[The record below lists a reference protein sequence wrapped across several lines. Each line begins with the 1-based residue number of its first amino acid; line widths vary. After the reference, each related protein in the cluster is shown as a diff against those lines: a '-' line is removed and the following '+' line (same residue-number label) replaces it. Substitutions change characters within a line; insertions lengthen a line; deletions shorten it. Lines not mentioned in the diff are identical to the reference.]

1 MLPIMAAAVQLRLVS
16 ATLDEPRER
25 RGVARVGLSRTR
37 TGDVFPDAT
46 ARTRRGLDL
55 EDPFV
60 GWSASIG
67 VALLGLFLRL
77 WKLGEPKAFSFDE
90 TYYAKDAWSLLHFG
104 YARDYI
110 GDADKAILG
119 GQTTD
124 LWKDNPSLIVHPDV
138 GKWLIALGEKA
149 FGMDPFGWRISAA
162 VVGSLM
168 ILVMCRFVRRLSG
181 STLLGCVGGLLLCF
195 DGLHLVLS
203 RLALLD
209 IFLAFFLLCA
219 VHCLVADRDWFRRRM
234 AARVVLDPGGRVA
247 ETQPWGPVRGLLFR
261 PWLVAGGV
269 CFGLAVGTKW
279 TALYPLAA
287 FGVMVWV
294 WSAGARRSFGVRTA
308 WLRSALV
315 DGVPAFFSLIG
326 VGLVVYTA
334 TWTGWLIHA
343 HEYEDSSISN
353 SQYTRYDG
361 GTQWPTATEPD
372 ATGFGEVVQ
381 SLRSWAHYQHDVYVF
396 HTKFL
401 NDSTHPYSS
410 KPAGWLLLNRP
421 VGVDA
426 QNDIK
431 PGVQGC
437 AAPADSTCQR
447 QVLLLGNPVIWWGGC
462 LALLWGLL
470 QWVGARDWR
479 YGVAL
484 VGVGSTWLPWLRYD
498 DRPIFLFYAVAT
510 LPFLVLALTL
520 ALGQLVGSGRAPS
533 PRRTV
538 GVVMA
543 GSFMVLVILAFAW
556 FWPIWT
562 DVLLT
567 RGEWLDRMWFYRWI

>member
-1 MLPIMAAAVQLRLVS
+1 M
-16 ATLDEPRER
+16 
-25 RGVARVGLSRTR
+25 
-37 TGDVFPDAT
+37 
-46 ARTRRGLDL
+46 
-55 EDPFV
+55 
-60 GWSASIG
+60 
-67 VALLGLFLRL
+67 ALLGLFLRL

-124 LWKDNPSLIVHPDV
+124 LWKDTPSLIVHPDV

-162 VVGSLM
+162 VVGALM
-168 ILVMCRFVRRLSG
+168 ILVMCRFVRRLTG

-234 AARVVLDPGGRVA
+234 AARAVLDPGGRVA
-247 ETQPWGPVRGLLFR
+247 ETAALGPVRGLLLR
-261 PWLVAGGV
+261 PWLLAGGRLLRPGRRHQV
-269 CFGLAVGTKW
+269 DRALPPGGVRRPGLGLERRGAPLLRGPDGVARGPRW
-279 TALYPLAA
+279 STAC
-287 FGVMVWV
+287 
-294 WSAGARRSFGVRTA
+294 RRSSPSSASGSSCTSRPGPAGWCTPTSTRTPA
-308 WLRSALV
+308 SRTRST
-315 DGVPAFFSLIG
+315 PST
-326 VGLVVYTA
+326 TA
-334 TWTGWLIHA
+334 APSGRPRPSRTPRASARW
-343 HEYEDSSISN
+343 SS
-353 SQYTRYDG
+353 RC
-361 GTQWPTATEPD
+361 A
-372 ATGFGEVVQ
+372 
-381 SLRSWAHYQHDVYVF
+381 RWAHYQHDVYVF

-479 YGVAL
+479 YGVAA
-484 VGVGSTWLPWLRYD
+484 GR
-498 DRPIFLFYAVAT
+498 
-510 LPFLVLALTL
+510 
-520 ALGQLVGSGRAPS
+520 GRAPPGCPGCGTTTGRSSCSTRWPRCRSWCS
-533 PRRTV
+533 P
-538 GVVMA
+538 
-543 GSFMVLVILAFAW
+543 
-556 FWPIWT
+556 
-562 DVLLT
+562 
-567 RGEWLDRMWFYRWI
+567 